1 MITLLLYVLL
11 IYMII
16 NLVVQKRAGGR
27 INRVVEVIKL
37 IEDKDA
43 FLQKAQEEIDAS
55 KTNEDKT
62 KFEILKLWGEVYHQE
77 YTEFD
82 EIVSSLDLEC
92 LLANKKMNNDDSFFY
107 YLLAIPNL
115 LQADGQIDKIHT
127 MMDKVNT
134 EEYTHRLDYALAVA
148 CNAYYENKEDRG
160 QKFFQ
165 DLLDGNY
172 EGYTYYNKLIGLYKQ
187 IAGTMLV
194 PIYKE
199 SNDER
204 YEEMADLAKSFYET
218 RICTTW
224 FKNIHLHLDGIEEND
239 TQEQIPEVID
249 AEITEKE
256 DSPVDTGSET
266 GDSFVDENEE
276 KN

>member
-82 EIVSSLDLEC
+82 EIVSSLNLEC

-115 LQADGQIDKIHT
+115 LQADGQMDKIHT

-134 EEYTHRLDYALAVA
+134 EEYTHRLDYA
-148 CNAYYENKEDRG
+148 
-160 QKFFQ
+160 
-165 DLLDGNY
+165 
-172 EGYTYYNKLIGLYKQ
+172 
-187 IAGTMLV
+187 
-194 PIYKE
+194 
-199 SNDER
+199 
-204 YEEMADLAKSFYET
+204 
-218 RICTTW
+218 
-224 FKNIHLHLDGIEEND
+224 
-239 TQEQIPEVID
+239 
-249 AEITEKE
+249 
-256 DSPVDTGSET
+256 
-266 GDSFVDENEE
+266 
-276 KN
+276 